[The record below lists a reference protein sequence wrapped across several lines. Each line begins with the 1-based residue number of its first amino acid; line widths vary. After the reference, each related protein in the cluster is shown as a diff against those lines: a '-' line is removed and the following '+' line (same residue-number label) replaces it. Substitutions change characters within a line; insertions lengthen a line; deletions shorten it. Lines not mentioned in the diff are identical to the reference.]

1 MNTDVVTG
9 ARERSPV
16 AEQPRVRRWPW
27 ILLRVL
33 LCVLAV
39 DVLAQAVLAG
49 RFLSG
54 DFASLTAHEFN
65 GSKIAGSL
73 SFVLIAV
80 AIVAWRVGG
89 GPGWLVPVTVVLSGA
104 VAGQIALGF
113 SHVLGVHIPLG
124 VTIIGLTGWLAVWV
138 CTHQPTDRPFARRPG
153 ARS

>member
-9 ARERSPV
+9 APERAPV
-16 AEQPRVRRWPW
+16 AERSRGRRWPW
-27 ILLRVL
+27 IVLRVT

-39 DVLAQAVLAG
+39 DVLTQAVLAG

-54 DFASLTAHEFN
+54 DFASLTGHEIN
-65 GSKIAGSL
+65 GSKLASSI
-73 SFVLIAV
+73 SFVVIAA
-80 AIVAWRVGG
+80 AIVAWRAGG
-89 GPGWLVPVTVVLSGA
+89 GPGWLVPVTVVLSA
-104 VAGQIALGF
+104 AIAGQIVLGF

-138 CTHQPTDRPFARRPG
+138 CTHRPTDRPFARRSG

>member
-1 MNTDVVTG
+1 MNTDTATG
-9 ARERSPV
+9 AHERSAVTEHRP
-16 AEQPRVRRWPW
+16 VRRWPW
-27 ILLRVL
+27 LLLRVMLCL
-33 LCVLAV
+33 LTV

-73 SFVLIAV
+73 AFALIVV
-80 AIVAWRVGG
+80 ATVAWRAGG
-89 GPGWLVPVTVVLSGA
+89 GPGWLVLVTIVLTAA
-104 VAGQIALGF
+104 VSGQIVLGF
-113 SHVLGVHIPLG
+113 SHVLGLHIPLG

-138 CTHQPTDRPFARRPG
+138 CTHEPTDRPFAHYSG